1 MTFIPTSLQPV
12 PQILW
17 QPVVVGQLH
26 NETIEQLKREND
38 LLKQQLDLVL
48 SVCNFL
54 FRANYH
60 RDLITNQ
67 LVSPRTIPKGVSPIR
82 PIDIK

>member
-60 RDLITNQ
+60 PDLITSQ